1 MLRLKKESL
10 NYNTELLD
18 VTIVIPVKNDSI
30 ALDRCLQA
38 IGTNFAKE
46 IVIIDS
52 GSIDDTMAIAA
63 KHQAKLIE
71 FNWNGQFP
79 KKRNWFLLNHP
90 PKTTWVLFLDA
101 DENLTED
108 FKIAISTSL
117 SNDTEFVGYWLR
129 YTIYFMGKPLKG
141 GYPLHKLALF
151 KVGAGLYEKIQEEN
165 WSKLDIEIHEH
176 PILNGELGVIK
187 PKIEHCDYRSIYHYI
202 NKHNEYAKWEAN
214 RLVKDL
220 SNKDFKQSLTWKQK
234 IKYKFVQTPFIGPIY
249 FLGSYILMGGF
260 LDGFRGFIFAILKMS
275 YFFQVYINIKEIKQK
290 G

>member
-1 MLRLKKESL
+1 
-10 NYNTELLD
+10 LLD
-18 VTIVIPVKNDSI
+18 LTIVIPVKNDAI
-30 ALDRCLQA
+30 ALEQCLQA
-38 IGTNFAKE
+38 IGTYFAKE

-52 GSIDDTMAIAA
+52 GSIDDTKRIVA
-63 KHQAKLIE
+63 KHQAKLLE
-71 FNWNGQFP
+71 FNWDGHFP

-90 PKTTWVLFLDA
+90 PKSTWVLFLDA
-101 DENLTED
+101 DENLTEE
-108 FKIAISTSL
+108 FKTSIRSTLANNSV
-117 SNDTEFVGYWLR
+117 FVGYWLR

-151 KVGAGLYEKIQEEN
+151 KVGAGLYEKIEEDN
-165 WSKLDIEIHEH
+165 WSKLDMEIHEH

-187 PKIEHCDYRSIYHYI
+187 PKIDHCDYRSIYHYI

-220 SNKDFKQSLTWKQK
+220 LNKDFKHSLTWKQNL
-234 IKYKFVQTPFIGPIY
+234 KYTLVQTPFIGPVY
-249 FLGSYILMGGF
+249 FLGSYFLMGGF
-260 LDGFRGFIFAILKMS
+260 LDGVRGFIFAVFKMA